1 MLLDA
6 VPEIIEDDVV
16 TRTAVAM
23 REAGKLEFRATLN
36 AADSLIEFAGE
47 GTDSVFSSVSLAL
60 RSKSQHLE
68 NLTLTGS
75 GNIDGTGNGQANIIT
90 GNSGNNTLNGA
101 GGNDTLNGGAG
112 DDIYND
118 DAGADRFE
126 FSVFDGL
133 QNDIIVGF
141 VNTQDTIA
149 IALGAFDQSTV
160 NVTNVGGNTFVSYGD
175 GLSTL
180 QLSGVILAEVDIV
193 FSFS

>member
-1 MLLDA
+1 MA
-6 VPEIIEDDVV
+6 
-16 TRTAVAM
+16 
-23 REAGKLEFRATLN
+23 
-36 AADSLIEFAGE
+36 AGE
-47 GTDSVFSSVSLAL
+47 AFTSAQRL
-60 RSKSQHLE
+60 Q
-68 NLTLTGS
+68 
-75 GNIDGTGNGQANIIT
+75 IDRAIR
-90 GNSGNNTLNGA
+90 
-101 GGNDTLNGGAG
+101 
-112 DDIYND
+112 
-118 DAGADRFE
+118 DAEMVCRFE